1 MAATSPDRRPDGDLE
16 GRAALLLVQSLIV
29 NLVEKGILGPMDVEE
44 IFTVAIETEKSRLL
58 EENVAGET
66 EVLDLLDALS
76 HGQREV
82 MPPPPF
88 AATSGARPGRRFS
101 ARRKAHA
108 RGPSRC
114 GSGSSPAFVGEP
126 LVTEVDRTACTKLGA
141 ACRVGGALS
150 APHLPDACRAP

>member
-76 HGQREV
+76 HGQR
-82 MPPPPF
+82 
-88 AATSGARPGRRFS
+88 R
-101 ARRKAHA
+101 
-108 RGPSRC
+108 
-114 GSGSSPAFVGEP
+114 
-126 LVTEVDRTACTKLGA
+126 
-141 ACRVGGALS
+141 
-150 APHLPDACRAP
+150 